1 MFKLLRLPVPSLLGT
16 IAVIG
21 TLRGLG
27 VELPLP
33 PPFLS
38 LLLQVMIGIIVGSRI
53 TQEVAASLKDMLKPA
68 LVIVTWALSIVFLLG
83 IFLANVTYL
92 DIFTA
97 VLSSSMGGLPEI
109 TMIALATNADVAVII
124 IIQTVRMLATIVVFP
139 FILKSW
145 MAREGEKIEGG
156 VEGVASVEAPNVLAR
171 NNYGKKRDRTAL
183 FPGYYFVVEVVRK
196 AESWAA
202 EKWVEIKQR
211 SVSYLR
217 QRKAFF
223 PFIKSFIFTLILAL
237 AGGISLHYIGIPAG
251 AMVGATLLVAFFSLK
266 GFPVITLP
274 PLVFELMLIGVGII
288 VSANITPNTVEVLI
302 SGKILPPLLLS
313 TLIIFLSSF
322 LVSYI
327 ISKVADW
334 DYPTSFLAAAPGG
347 FTVMTA
353 LAVTYEKNPF
363 RVSMLHLSRLISLK
377 TVIPLFFWFII

>member
-53 TQEVAASLKDMLKPA
+53 TQEVAANLKGMLKPA

-156 VEGVASVEAPNVLAR
+156 VESVASVEAPNVLAR
-171 NNYGKKRDRTAL
+171 NHRGEKRDTAL

-223 PFIKSFIFTLILAL
+223 SFMKSFVFTLILAL

-274 PLVFELMLIGVGII
+274 PLVFELMLIGVGIM

-327 ISKVADW
+327 ISRVTDW

-377 TVIPLFFWFII
+377 TVIPLIFWFII